1 MRRIP
6 TLIGACLAAAATASA
21 IAVSGGTAQ
30 APGDRTLTFVE
41 RWIPAGDVFADVPP
55 LSKTTTGKGDG
66 PAGAALNPKPRDFSV
81 GDFKYDTDKDGKP
94 GTDAD
99 LANIIKNGAG
109 AYGGSPL
116 MAPWGH
122 LSDADIQN
130 VIAYV
135 HSLMP

>member
-1 MRRIP
+1 MIRQLG
-6 TLIGACLAAAATASA
+6 TFAAGLALAALALA
-21 IAVSGGTAQ
+21 AQ
-30 APGDRTLTFVE
+30 AGDAA
-41 RWIPAGDVFADVPP
+41 AG
-55 LSKTTTGKGDG
+55 KTTFDTLCTTCHGPAGKGDG
-66 PAGAALNPKPRDFSV
+66 PAGAALDPKPRDFSV

-99 LANIIKNGAG
+99 LANIVKNGAG

-130 VIAYV
+130 VVAYV
-135 HSLMP
+135 RTLKK

>member
-1 MRRIP
+1 MIRQLA
-6 TLIGACLAAAATASA
+6 TLTAGLALAALPLA
-21 IAVSGGTAQ
+21 AQ
-30 APGDRTLTFVE
+30 AGDAAAGKTTFDTLCATCH
-41 RWIPAGDVFADVPP
+41 G
-55 LSKTTTGKGDG
+55 TTGKGDG

-122 LSDADIQN
+122 LSDADLQN
-130 VIAYV
+130 VVAYV
-135 HSLMP
+135 RSLKK

>member
-1 MRRIP
+1 MIRQLG
-6 TLIGACLAAAATASA
+6 TFAAALALAALPLA
-21 IAVSGGTAQ
+21 AQ
-30 APGDRTLTFVE
+30 AGDAAAGKATFETLCATCH
-41 RWIPAGDVFADVPP
+41 G
-55 LSKTTTGKGDG
+55 TTGKGDG
-66 PAGAALNPKPRDFSV
+66 PAGGALNPKPRDFSV

-99 LANIIKNGAG
+99 LANIVKNGAG

-130 VIAYV
+130 VVAYV
-135 HSLMP
+135 RSLKQ

>member
-1 MRRIP
+1 MIRQLG
-6 TLIGACLAAAATASA
+6 TLVAGLALAALPSAAHA
-21 IAVSGGTAQ
+21 
-30 APGDRTLTFVE
+30 
-41 RWIPAGDVFADVPP
+41 AGDAAAG
-55 LSKTTTGKGDG
+55 KTTFDTLCATCHGPQGKGDG

-81 GDFKYDTDKDGKP
+81 GEFKYDTDKDGKA

-122 LSDADIQN
+122 LSETDIQN

-135 HSLMP
+135 HSLKK

>member
-1 MRRIP
+1 MIRQLG
-6 TLIGACLAAAATASA
+6 TLAAALALAA
-21 IAVSGGTAQ
+21 LPFAAQ
-30 APGDRTLTFVE
+30 AGDAA
-41 RWIPAGDVFADVPP
+41 AG
-55 LSKTTTGKGDG
+55 KTTYDTLCVTCHGPAGKGDG
-66 PAGAALNPKPRDFSV
+66 PAGAALDPKPRDFSV

-99 LANIIKNGAG
+99 LANIVKNGAG

-130 VIAYV
+130 VVAYV
-135 HSLMP
+135 RSLKK

>member
-1 MRRIP
+1 MIRQLG
-6 TLIGACLAAAATASA
+6 TFAAALVLAALPFA
-21 IAVSGGTAQ
+21 AQ
-30 APGDRTLTFVE
+30 AGDAA
-41 RWIPAGDVFADVPP
+41 AG
-55 LSKTTTGKGDG
+55 KTTVETLCVTCHGPAGKGDG
-66 PAGAALNPKPRDFSV
+66 PAGAALDPKPRDFSV

-99 LANIIKNGAG
+99 LANIVKNGAG

-130 VIAYV
+130 VVAYV
-135 HSLMP
+135 RSLKK

>member
-1 MRRIP
+1 MIRQLG
-6 TLIGACLAAAATASA
+6 TLVAGLALAALPFA
-21 IAVSGGTAQ
+21 AQ
-30 APGDRTLTFVE
+30 A
-41 RWIPAGDVFADVPP
+41 AGDAAAG
-55 LSKTTTGKGDG
+55 KTTFDTLCATCHGPQGKGDG

-81 GDFKYDTDKDGKP
+81 GEFKYDTDKDGKA

-122 LSDADIQN
+122 LSETDIQN

-135 HSLMP
+135 HSLKK

>member
-1 MRRIP
+1 MIRQLG
-6 TLIGACLAAAATASA
+6 TLAAALALAA
-21 IAVSGGTAQ
+21 LPFAAQ
-30 APGDRTLTFVE
+30 AGDAA
-41 RWIPAGDVFADVPP
+41 AG
-55 LSKTTTGKGDG
+55 KTTFETLCVTCHGPAGKGDG
-66 PAGAALNPKPRDFSV
+66 PAGAALDPKPRDFSV

-99 LANIIKNGAG
+99 LANIVKNGAG

-130 VIAYV
+130 VVAYV
-135 HSLMP
+135 RSLKK